1 MQVFPPP
8 STEDSRTYYKQ
19 ALLREIN
26 RTSPLLT
33 TEFFLLGSFNDDSHV
48 SD

>member
-1 MQVFPPP
+1 MQVLPHP
-8 STEDSRTYYKQ
+8 STEDGRTHYKQ

-26 RTSPLLT
+26 RTSALVT
-33 TEFFLLGSFNDDSHV
+33 TEFFLLGSFNDDGQV